1 MRNNLFRTMA
11 LLAALALTLTLS
23 VSAETTTKELNLYSP
38 AKVGSTQLEVG
49 TYKMKIDG
57 NKVTIHQGKKM
68 LAETNGEFVERDAK
82 SDANAVVVNG
92 QGQITEIRFA
102 GSKRVLVLNN

>member
-1 MRNNLFRTMA
+1 MRINLFRSMA
-11 LLAALALTLTLS
+11 LLAALALTLS
-23 VSAETTTKELNLYSP
+23 VSAATTTTKELNLYTP

-68 LAETNGEFVERDAK
+68 LAETTGEFVEREKKQDN
-82 SDANAVVVNG
+82 NAVVVNG
-92 QGQITEIRFA
+92 AGQIT
-102 GSKRVLVLNN
+102 